1 MKYTCTVEINAPIE
15 TVVSLWEDE
24 QYFKEWQDDFKSIEQ
39 LEGIPNTKGA
49 KAKIVFESLP
59 STRLGRR
66 NYIELIETILV
77 INLPKEKKG
86 LYEHK
91 HMTNTQSSRFESIGN
106 NKTRYTSEV
115 EYIQFNGFMI
125 KGIAKLFPGKFKA
138 QSQKW
143 MDQFKEFVERDSRI
157 S

>member
-49 KAKIVFESLP
+49 KAKIVF
-59 STRLGRR
+59 TGK
-66 NYIELIETILV
+66 NHIELVETIL
-77 INLPKEKKG
+77 INNLPEEKKG

-91 HMTNTQSSRFESIGN
+91 HMTNTQSSRFEPIGN

-115 EYIQFNGFMI
+115 EYTQFNGFMI

-143 MDQFKEFVERDSRI
+143 MDQFKEFVERDSERDI
-157 S
+157 GSS